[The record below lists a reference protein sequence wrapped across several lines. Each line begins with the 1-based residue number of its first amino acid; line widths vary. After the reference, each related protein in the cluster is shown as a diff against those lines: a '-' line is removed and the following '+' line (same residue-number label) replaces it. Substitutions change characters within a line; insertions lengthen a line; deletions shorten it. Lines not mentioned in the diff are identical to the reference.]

1 MTDSTFEPTQTER
14 IRRILSGGFPICG
27 IRFLNEYMPT
37 YSQRIGELK
46 RKGYDIE
53 RVSCPYP
60 YHTHPR
66 GIATYQM
73 VLT

>member
-1 MTDSTFEPTQTER
+1 MLATGQ
-14 IRRILSGGFPICG
+14 PICG
-27 IRFLNEYMPT
+27 NRFLQEYMPT

-46 RKGYDIE
+46 RKGYVIQ
-53 RVSCPYP
+53 RVECPHL

-73 VLT
+73 VLP